1 MCFADQNPKHLMR
14 DIERRMAPVAQAW
27 NEDRKE
33 TPVAPGLFAKVR
45 DVLSG
50 WMRKGV
56 RT

>member
-27 NEDRKE
+27 NEDRQE

>member
-27 NEDRKE
+27 NEDRQE
-33 TPVAPGLFAKVR
+33 APGAMG
-45 DVLSG
+45 VLARLRAALAE

>member
-27 NEDRKE
+27 NEAGQD
-33 TPVAPGLFAKVR
+33 TPAAPGIFAR
-45 DVLSG
+45 LREVLAG
-50 WMRKGV
+50 WIRKGV